1 MRNSI
6 IALMSLAIFGL
17 AGNSSASEI
26 SMHKHTL
33 DELKSVCSKAGGS
46 FSQDSN
52 GYACGTNCHGG
63 SGTDCIV
70 DCKNDQNCTAQVI
83 GRRRPASL
91 LSALQ
96 APSHAAR

>member
-1 MRNSI
+1 
-6 IALMSLAIFGL
+6 
-17 AGNSSASEI
+17 
-26 SMHKHTL
+26 MHKHTL